1 MGKTVG
7 ELQKSMSYQEFV
19 YWRAFDVIEPI
30 GIGRE
35 DVMHANVAKCV
46 IDAAYP
52 RNDLDLDSFRLF
64 KPAVEKSSDDL
75 RNQIKTF
82 FAMRQVSS

>member
-30 GIGRE
+30 GIRRE
-35 DVMHANVAKCV
+35 DYLQAKISKSV

-52 RNDLDLDSFRLF
+52 KNDLDLDSFRLF
-64 KPAVEKSSDDL
+64 KPVVEKSSDDV
-75 RNQIKTF
+75 RNQIKMF
-82 FAMRQVSS
+82 FAMRKS